1 MTWIRTRGLSFL
13 LAMGLSFALWVFVS
27 FNENPDTLSD
37 PYNLPITVVNLRDG
51 LVMVDQ
57 SGLPRTDLPTVS
69 VVIMTDERTLARL
82 RPSDLQASITL
93 TGLEPGEH
101 VVPIEVAAEGE
112 FARRIR
118 VQSTDPRSLN
128 VRLDQLITRTVP
140 LNIEVQGNPPFSF
153 ERGNPRVNGRPIHEI
168 NIQVRGPENRVDDV
182 VIASATANVN
192 QLSANYSS
200 RVQLQALD
208 ANNQPVEGVELE
220 PATVNVT
227 IPIRSV
233 VGLKRVPII
242 ANVVGIPASGY
253 IIVDI
258 QSDPPLINL
267 TGSSGT
273 LEEID
278 QVETSAVD
286 IAGATGTI
294 TSTAELR
301 IPPGTLPH
309 AGEPRE
315 AIVTIRIE
323 PLTRPIQVRVP
334 IPVTVIGAGSEVIAV
349 PEPLIIH
356 VELSGSAD
364 AFLQFDTSTLVAT
377 VDVSGLSVGT
387 YTLTPQVDVPASLRI
402 GPIPDVQVVLRDPP
416 RPTVLPDPPTPE
428 PLPTVTLPEPTATP
442 LEPTVTPG
450 LPSPTPTETPIP
462 PDPSD
467 EQTVPVPELPVDM
480 TPTNAT

>member
-13 LAMGLSFALWVFVS
+13 LALGLSFALWVFVS
-27 FNENPDTLSD
+27 FSENPDTLSD
-37 PYNLPITVVNLRDG
+37 PYNVPITVVNLSDG

-57 SGLPRTDLPTVS
+57 NGLPRTDLPTVD

-82 RPSDLQASITL
+82 RSSDLQATVML
-93 TGLEPGEH
+93 NGLGPGEH
-101 VVPIEVAAEGE
+101 VVPVEVRVQRE
-112 FARRIR
+112 FSRRVR
-118 VQSTDPRSLN
+118 VQSADPRSLN

-153 ERGNPRVNGRPIHEI
+153 ERGNPRVNGRPINEI
-168 NIQVRGPENRVDDV
+168 SIQVRGPENRVDDV
-182 VIASATANVN
+182 VIAGATANVN

-200 RVQLQALD
+200 RLQLQALD

-242 ANVVGIPASGY
+242 ANVVGIPASGHV
-253 IIVDI
+253 IVDI

-286 IAGATGTI
+286 IDGATGII
-294 TSTAELR
+294 TSTVELR
-301 IPPGTLPH
+301 IPPGTLPQ

-315 AIVTIRIE
+315 AIITIRIE

-428 PLPTVTLPEPTATP
+428 PLPTATPPEPTATP
-442 LEPTVTPG
+442 PEPTATPESP
-450 LPSPTPTETPIP
+450 LPTPTETPISP
-462 PDPSD
+462 VPSD
-467 EQTVPVPELPVDM
+467 EQAVPEPPVDM
-480 TPTNAT
+480 TPANET